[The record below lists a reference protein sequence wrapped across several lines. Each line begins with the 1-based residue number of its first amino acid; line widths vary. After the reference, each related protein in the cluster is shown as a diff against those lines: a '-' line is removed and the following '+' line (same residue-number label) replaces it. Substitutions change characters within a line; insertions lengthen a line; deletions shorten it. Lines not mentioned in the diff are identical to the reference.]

1 MSLQIRQPGPMAQ
14 PVLIR
19 SVYGYINAIDMFKC
33 ARVSKSWNIASKNP
47 TFHPDRVEACLAF
60 MKFPRAQSY
69 YGTNIRASEIPEARF
84 KDVAAL
90 VSKFDLSSK
99 TYIRYETPQ
108 YILTPSLFTG
118 LNMIALHETSDIP
131 PNIIS
136 FIDHVSP
143 RVMEINF
150 MESIFDNTVQQ
161 ISCPSVELISID
173 GNCEAYPYDDPANL
187 EDLEECFPNA
197 KAFLQIF
204 QIC

>member
-47 TFHPDRVEACLAF
+47 TFHPDRVEASLAF
-60 MKFPRAQSY
+60 MKFPRAESY
-69 YGTNIRASEIPEARF
+69 YGKYIRASEIPEARF
-84 KDVAAL
+84 KDVASL
-90 VSKFDLSSK
+90 VSEFDVSSN

-108 YILTPSLFTG
+108 YVLTPSLFTG
-118 LNMIALHETSDIP
+118 LSTIALHETSDIP
-131 PNIIS
+131 PNILS

-150 MESIFDNTVQQ
+150 MESIFDNTVRQ
-161 ISCPSVELISID
+161 ISSPSVELVSID
-173 GNCEAYPYDDPANL
+173 GSVSSCPYGNP
-187 EDLEECFPNA
+187 
-197 KAFLQIF
+197 
-204 QIC
+204 